1 MLKMNEFIYRCE
13 DERFYLENRGIF
25 ILIEDYLN
33 EIKEEDKFN
42 NKKKD
47 GNVFDKK
54 IAFTLR
60 RELRPPFKDDNYN
73 IIKESSERLIL
84 EPIQIQEIKVE
95 IPQVIYK
102 PKYNFKE
109 RIKILFKGKI

>member
-1 MLKMNEFIYRCE
+1 MLKMNEFIYKCE
-13 DERFYLENRGIF
+13 DERFFLENRGVF
-25 ILIEDYLN
+25 NLIEDYLN

-47 GNVFDKK
+47 GDVFDKK
-54 IAFTLR
+54 IAFIIKK
-60 RELRPPFKDDNYN
+60 ELIPPFIDDNYN

-84 EPIQIQEIKVE
+84 EPIQVQEIKME
-95 IPQVIYK
+95 IPQAIYK

>member
-1 MLKMNEFIYRCE
+1 MLKIKEFIYRCE
-13 DERFYLENRGIF
+13 DERFFLENRGIF
-25 ILIEDYLN
+25 NLIEDYLN

-47 GNVFDKK
+47 GDIFDKK
-54 IAFTLR
+54 IAFTIR
-60 RELRPPFKDDNYN
+60 KELIPPFDDDNYN
-73 IIKESSERLIL
+73 KIKESSERLIL
-84 EPIQIQEIKVE
+84 EPIQIQEIKME
-95 IPQVIYK
+95 IPQTIYK